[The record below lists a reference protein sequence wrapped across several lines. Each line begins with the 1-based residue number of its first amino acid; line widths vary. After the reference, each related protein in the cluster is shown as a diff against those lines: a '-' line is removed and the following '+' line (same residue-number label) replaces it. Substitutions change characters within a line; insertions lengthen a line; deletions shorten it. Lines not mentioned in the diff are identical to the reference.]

1 MPTVLLTNSYAPPLQ
16 ALIRSLAPAEF
27 DLVLMEKA
35 EQAELLKKIPE
46 VDYLLVGGRLPIGR
60 ALLESATRLRMVQRS
75 GVGLDS
81 IDLDEL
87 KARHIPLYVNPGVNA
102 QSVAEHTVML
112 VLAVLRRLP
121 AVHATLKNGQWI
133 KHELGIRNR
142 DLRGRKLGLIGL
154 GHIGLAVAQLLQP
167 FGVDLA
173 YYKPSRLDSSTEA
186 GLNLRYLSL
195 DDLLGWSEIVSLHC
209 PLNSATR
216 GMLDARRLAL
226 LPPGAVLVNT
236 ARGALI
242 DESALVEALH
252 QGRLGGAALDV
263 YAQEPLPADSPL
275 RTLENVV
282 LTPHIGGITRDAFT
296 AMMNQAFSNILAFD
310 EGKLDV
316 IAKYRV
322 C

>member
-60 ALLESATRLRMVQRS
+60 DLLESATRLRMVQRS

-102 QSVAEHTVML
+102 HSVAEHTVML

-173 YYKPSRLDSSTEA
+173 YYKPSRLDSSAEDE
-186 GLNLRYLSL
+186 LNLRYLPL

-209 PLNSATR
+209 PLNAATL

-226 LPPGAVLVNT
+226 LPPGAALVNT

-242 DESALVEALH
+242 DESALVEAL
-252 QGRLGGAALDV
+252 QEGRLGGAALDV

-282 LTPHIGGITRDAFT
+282 LTPHIGGITHDAFT

-316 IAKYRV
+316 IAKSRV

>member
-16 ALIRSLAPAEF
+16 ALLRSLAPAEF

-35 EQAELLKKIPE
+35 EHADFLRKMPE
-46 VDYLLVGGRLPIGR
+46 VDYLLVGGRLPVGR
-60 ALLESATRLRMVQRS
+60 DLLESASRLRMVQRS

-81 IDLDEL
+81 IDLNEL
-87 KARHIPLYVNPGVNA
+87 KARQIPLYVNPGVNA

-112 VLAVLRRLP
+112 MLAVLRRLP
-121 AVHATLKNGQWI
+121 AVHATLKQGQWI
-133 KHELGIRNR
+133 KHELGVRNR
-142 DLRGRKLGLIGL
+142 DLRGRRVGLVGL
-154 GHIGLAVAQLLQP
+154 GHIGLAVARLLQP

-173 YYKPSRLDSSTEA
+173 YYKPSRLDGSTEA
-186 GLNLRYLSL
+186 GLNLRYLPL

-209 PLNSATR
+209 PLNAATR
-216 GMLDARRLAL
+216 GMFDARRLAL

-242 DESALVEALH
+242 DESALVEALQ

-296 AMMNQAFSNILAFD
+296 AMMNQAFSNILAF
-310 EGKLDV
+310 EQGKHDA
-316 IAKYRV
+316 IEHYRV